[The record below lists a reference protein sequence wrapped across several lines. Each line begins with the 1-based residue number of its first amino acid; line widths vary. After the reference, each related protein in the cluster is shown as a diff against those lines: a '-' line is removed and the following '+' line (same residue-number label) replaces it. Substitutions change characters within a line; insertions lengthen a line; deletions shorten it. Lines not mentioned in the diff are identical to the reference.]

1 MPLTDQ
7 QRFCP
12 LCNRAFVEGEAVLRC
27 EGCGVMHHPGC
38 WVTNSGCATK
48 STHRSVPIAQAFTV
62 TRHMGDPAPHPGE
75 GTRVAPIA
83 TNEAAAPRPV
93 VRPQMAQA
101 PAPVIDEPVIGEGT
115 PRPPAA
121 EPVIGG
127 APAEWP
133 VIGANPVPPQA
144 RREREPVVVRPPSP
158 PRRYVPPEGEHQP
171 KPMPKVYGRPSILAF
186 WYIPV
191 AVALAVVVAL
201 GVIWTSDRLF
211 GGDDAAAPAAT
222 PTPEATPTATVTAQP
237 SATASMT
244 AVPAS
249 PSPARGSGTSTKF
262 NPKDV
267 AVVTGAGDC
276 LNVRTSA
283 GTNNPAIVC
292 LKDGEE
298 VTVVGGPEGAN
309 GLQWWN
315 VSTKLGEGWAAEDYL
330 VKK

>member
-1 MPLTDQ
+1 
-7 QRFCP
+7 
-12 LCNRAFVEGEAVLRC
+12 
-27 EGCGVMHHPGC
+27 MHHPGC

-48 STHRSVPIAQAFTV
+48 TTHRSVPIAQAYTV
-62 TRHMGDPAPHPGE
+62 PRHVGDPAPHPGE

-93 VRPQMAQA
+93 VRPQM
-101 PAPVIDEPVIGEGT
+101 PAATPSAASDEPVIGAGA
-115 PRPPAA
+115 PGPPAA

-127 APAEWP
+127 VQEEWP

-171 KPMPKVYGRPSILAF
+171 KPMPKVYGRPSILGF

-191 AVALAVVVAL
+191 ALALAVVVAF
-201 GVIWTSDRLF
+201 GVIWASDQLF
-211 GGDDAAAPAAT
+211 GGDNSASPTAT
-222 PTPEATPTATVTAQP
+222 PTQEPTQAAAATAQP
-237 SATASMT
+237 STAASVT
-244 AVPAS
+244 QPAGS
-249 PSPARGSGTSTKF
+249 PSPTRGSGTSTKF
-262 NPKDV
+262 GPKDV

-276 LNVRTSA
+276 LNVRTKA
-283 GTNNPAIVC
+283 GTDNPAIVC